1 MKGFFTD
8 LRSEVIA
15 PSNDLWV
22 ERSYDFIDRCSL
34 HPFSGGCEG
43 SIVPFD
49 GLFAG
54 FYDGRIP
61 LSCHVFSDWILPD
74 RETKKVEAHVAV
86 AFLLC
91 FKGVGVSCFGIFQF
105 SSHAF
110 EPCLDSLFTPLDAF
124 PRIVEDDKVI
134 GVSDAE
140 GVLVDSYPVFPPKYW
155 STCFLHYIF
164 ETVERDIC

>member
-1 MKGFFTD
+1 M
-8 LRSEVIA
+8 
-15 PSNDLWV
+15 
-22 ERSYDFIDRCSL
+22 
-34 HPFSGGCEG
+34 
-43 SIVPFD
+43 
-49 GLFAG
+49 
-54 FYDGRIP
+54 
-61 LSCHVFSDWILPD
+61 PD
-74 RETKKVEAHVAV
+74 RETKKVEAHVSV

-110 EPCLDSLFTPLDAF
+110 EPFLDSLFTPLDAF

-134 GVSDAE
+134 GVADAE